1 MKRRATALTLAPL
14 PLASTQPLPADSPI
28 GGPLWSIVVPALL
41 FALAFVA
48 TWMLYRHFSRK

>member
-1 MKRRATALTLAPL
+1 MKTRATVHSFAAL
-14 PLASTQPLPADSPI
+14 PLATTQRLSAESPI

-41 FALAFVA
+41 FALAFAA